1 MEMCCMSS
9 QKKPSKKN
17 LHKVGVTNTIDSH
30 LVILNQIEDESIL
43 SNNFPYA
50 SPNVKAMK

>member
-1 MEMCCMSS
+1 MSS
-9 QKKPSKKN
+9 QKKPKN